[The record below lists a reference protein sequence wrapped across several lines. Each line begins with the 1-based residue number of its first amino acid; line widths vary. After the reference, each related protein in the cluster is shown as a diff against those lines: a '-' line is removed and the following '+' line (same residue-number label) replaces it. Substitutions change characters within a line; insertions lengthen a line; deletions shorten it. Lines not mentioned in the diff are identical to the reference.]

1 VLVPEYFQPGYE
13 NERTAGVAVVSPVVV
28 DTHNAMP
35 LLVADDC
42 SSLQSLHLGNQ
53 TSITLRPDPTALEV
67 FSIFHL

>member
-1 VLVPEYFQPGYE
+1 
-13 NERTAGVAVVSPVVV
+13 VAVVSPVVV